1 MALGSQPGAVIVVG
15 READIPRALEHPALT
30 AGGRVRV
37 AGIVSVDPDTED
49 AAATERALAALLNQA
64 GAGLILVAGPVGTA
78 VMRVISDAALL
89 HRCGLLAVMPSEV
102 VAGHDPVIVWA
113 GERPLVQLQAAGR
126 PTWKFAVKRALDL
139 VGSAMGLVVLAPLFV
154 LTAVLLRLD
163 SRGPIFFRHQR
174 VGFRGTVFN
183 CLKFRTMVSDAEARL
198 TTDAALAETYRRNN
212 FRVPDDLDP
221 RVTRLGR
228 VLRRTSLDEL
238 PQLINVLR
246 GEMSLVGPRPV
257 VAEELSHFSGAERM
271 LLSMR
276 PGMTGQW
283 AVSGRHSVAYPAR
296 AAMELTYVREWSLVH
311 DVEILAN
318 TARAVLQYGTRT
330 DLS

>member
-49 AAATERALAALLNQA
+49 AAATERALAALLHQA

-126 PTWKFAVKRALDL
+126 PTWEFAVKRALDL
-139 VGSAMGLVVLAPLFV
+139 VGAAIGLVVLAPLFV

-238 PQLINVLR
+238 PQLINVFR
-246 GEMSLVGPRPV
+246 GEMSLIGPRPV

-296 AAMELTYVREWSLVH
+296 ATMELTYVREWSLVH
-311 DVEILAN
+311 DVEILAK
-318 TARAVLQYGTRT
+318 TARAVLQYGARA
-330 DLS
+330 DLN

>member
-49 AAATERALAALLNQA
+49 AAATERALAALLHQA
-64 GAGLILVAGPVGTA
+64 GAGLILVAGPVGTG

-126 PTWKFAVKRALDL
+126 PTWEFAVKRALDL
-139 VGSAMGLVVLAPLFV
+139 VGAAIGLVVLAPLFV

-283 AVSGRHSVAYPAR
+283 AVSGRHALAYPAR

-311 DVEILAN
+311 DVEILAK
-318 TARAVLQYGTRT
+318 TARAVLQYGARA
-330 DLS
+330 DLN